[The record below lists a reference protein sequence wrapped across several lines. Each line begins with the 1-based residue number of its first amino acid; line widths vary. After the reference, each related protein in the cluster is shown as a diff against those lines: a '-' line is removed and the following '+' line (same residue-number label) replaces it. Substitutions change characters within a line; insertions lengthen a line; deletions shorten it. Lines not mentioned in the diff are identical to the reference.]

1 MSETPELKQEM
12 TLNAIPEKKPPKTIE
27 EQLAALEAKKKA
39 IQEREKK
46 LKARQAKKEREARTH
61 RICIIGAAVESAI
74 HRARL
79 ESEELSRRE
88 RWERTRFLAHCIL
101 SPFAKKRMR
110 PTDIIRFDWEKDDPP
125 KATPAT
131 RQDIER
137 IRRRYGD

>member
-61 RICIIGAAVESAI
+61 RICIIGAAVESAMGKALNVKNQEDGNALI
-74 HRARL
+74 KAL
-79 ESEELSRRE
+79 KKSDLK
-88 RWERTRFLAHCIL
+88 TIL
-101 SPFAKKRMR
+101 
-110 PTDIIRFDWEKDDPP
+110 KDFM
-125 KATPAT
+125 
-131 RQDIER
+131 E
-137 IRRRYGD
+137 